1 MVVANVGG
9 FLDGMASVSA
19 RCNKRACRLPGVKL
33 FPMEGFYDVYHCG
46 LGGWWGEGRS
56 QRRRQMWIRRW
67 HEFLAEMVMLRGNAG
82 VRRAG
87 GQDLDDRGFG
97 QAAVKVLRARRES
110 RRKTADDKGMSGLE
124 LVETRGPFCPTGTGD
139 PEHSHVP
146 A

>member
-1 MVVANVGG
+1 
-9 FLDGMASVSA
+9 
-19 RCNKRACRLPGVKL
+19 
-33 FPMEGFYDVYHCG
+33 
-46 LGGWWGEGRS
+46 
-56 QRRRQMWIRRW
+56 MWIRRW